1 MKPRLTNAL
10 NARAT
15 AIAICSTTFLV
26 LSASPLFGAEPG
38 IAVDK
43 IAAVV
48 GGEIILMSDVAKE
61 AKAAIEQMQRESE
74 QKGTSPFAEGR
85 TEIILKSTLDS
96 MIDDEVF
103 TQEAKEMEISVTQ
116 EELDQTVANMAA
128 ENNIDVPTLKKAVE
142 AQGMDYMGYRNQLRR
157 QLIRY
162 KVLNLRVR
170 SRIKITEAEARQHYN
185 DQVRSI
191 RSSGSFEGAHI
202 LLRLSPAASAA
213 EAAAARKRIEEIHQE
228 ILHGV
233 DFAIAAQKYSQD
245 KVTAPYGGSLGR
257 RNPGEIP
264 STLERAFVDM
274 EVGEIL
280 GPIRT
285 SAGFHL
291 LRLNNRDALDVVP
304 FAQVKDKLILELQ
317 EEEMKRQADIWLKER
332 RARMFI
338 SVRL

>member
-1 MKPRLTNAL
+1 MKTARTLAVTAFAGAL
-10 NARAT
+10 VSV
-15 AIAICSTTFLV
+15 ST
-26 LSASPLFGAEPG
+26 PLAAGQPNTT
-38 IAVDK
+38 VDK

-48 GGEIILMSDVAKE
+48 GGEIILMSDVMKE
-61 AKAAIEQMQRESE
+61 AKAAFEQMQRESE
-74 QKGTSPFAEGR
+74 QQQGASSFLEGKMKAVV
-85 TEIILKSTLDS
+85 KSTLNN
-96 MIDDEVF
+96 MIDDEVYV
-103 TQEAKEMEISVTQ
+103 QEAKEMEISVTQ
-116 EELDQTVANMAA
+116 EELDQTVANMAR

-142 AQGMDYMGYRNQLRR
+142 AQGMDYMGYRNQLRK
-157 QLIRY
+157 QLLRY

-202 LLRLSPAASAA
+202 LIRVAPDSSAA
-213 EAAAARKRIEEIHQE
+213 QAAAARKKIEEIHQE
-228 ILHGV
+228 IQKGG
-233 DFAIAAQKYSQD
+233 DFAVLAQKYSDD
-245 KVTAPYGGSLGR
+245 KSTAPYGGSLGR
-257 RNPGEIP
+257 REPGEIP
-264 STLERAFVDM
+264 STMERTFVDM
-274 EVGEIL
+274 EVGEIV

-304 FAQVKDKLILELQ
+304 FAQIKDKLILDLQ